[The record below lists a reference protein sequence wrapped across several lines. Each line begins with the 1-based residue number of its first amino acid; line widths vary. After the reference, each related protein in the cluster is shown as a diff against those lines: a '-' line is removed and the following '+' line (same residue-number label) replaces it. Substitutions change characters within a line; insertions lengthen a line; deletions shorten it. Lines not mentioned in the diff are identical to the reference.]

1 MNVYHN
7 KIHSVFQLWCCRGKR

>member
-7 KIHSVFQLWCCRGKR
+7 KIHSVFQLWCCTEKR